1 MAFNYEI
8 NQLELMQARIKNV
21 PHGWQFTYV
30 GKAFSIRNNLRK
42 PISEEERSMSPGNY
56 PYYGPTKIQGYIGTY
71 EQDGSYALIGEDGD
85 HFLKF
90 EKHSMTQLVDG
101 KCTVNNHAH
110 IIEGTKEASREWF
123 YYYFMHRDIF
133 SFLSRQGAGRYK
145 LNKESLE
152 KMPLLLPPI
161 AEQKKI
167 AQILSTWDKAISVT
181 EKLLTNSQQQKKAL
195 MQQLLS
201 GKKRLL
207 DENGVMFSGEWEVVR
222 LKQLIHEEKKRN
234 RDNHIQRVLSV
245 TNHSGFVLPEEQ
257 FSKRVASEDV
267 STYKIVKKNQYGYN
281 PSRLNVGSFARLDNY
296 DEGVLSP
303 MYVVFSIN
311 HERLNSDYF
320 LNWMSSN
327 EAKQRIAGSTQGS
340 VRDSVGFDALCSF
353 SFSLPTLMEQQK
365 IAAVLSAADAEM
377 SMLEKKLACLKE
389 EKKALM
395 QQLLTGKRR
404 VKVESEETVSA

>member
-1 MAFNYEI
+1 MIPKGWSSQKLSSVASIIDCKHRTPEYVKSGI
-8 NQLELMQARIKNV
+8 PLVSPGTIKW
-21 PHGWQFTYV
+21 G
-30 GKAFSIRNNLRK
+30 ALDL
-42 PISEEERSMSPGNY
+42 ISPVKRVTEEEYRSLMDHCVVEQGDLVMSRNQSVGVVSYVDSKKPFVLGQDTVLIKAIHADWRFI
-56 PYYGPTKIQGYIGTY
+56 YYTLQSDLVQRQIAKSAGGSTFSRINLSDIRALNIKTPAIC
-71 EQDGSYALIGEDGD
+71 EQD
-85 HFLKF
+85 
-90 EKHSMTQLVDG
+90 
-101 KCTVNNHAH
+101 
-110 IIEGTKEASREWF
+110 
-123 YYYFMHRDIF
+123 
-133 SFLSRQGAGRYK
+133 
-145 LNKESLE
+145 
-152 KMPLLLPPI
+152 
-161 AEQKKI
+161 KI
-167 AQILSTWDKAISVT
+167 SQILTAWDKAISVT

-195 MQQLLS
+195 MQQLLT

-207 DENGVMFSGEWEVVR
+207 DENGVRFSGEWEVVR

-404 VKVESEETVSA
+404 VNVESEETVSA

>member
-1 MAFNYEI
+1 MVPKGWRFCKLADISRVTSGGTPNRAISEYWQNGTIPWIRTTEVQNCI
-8 NQLELMQARIKNV
+8 LQPEDAKEYISEL
-21 PHGWQFTYV
+21 G
-30 GKAFSIRNNLRK
+30 LRK
-42 PISEEERSMSPGNY
+42 SSAKLIPENTILLAMIG
-56 PYYGPTKIQGYIGTY
+56 QGKTRGQI
-71 EQDGSYALIGEDGD
+71 AL
-85 HFLKF
+85 LKF
-90 EKHSMTQLVDG
+90 EAAINQNCAAIIFG
-101 KCTVNNHAH
+101 KSQ
-110 IIEGTKEASREWF
+110 EPEF
-123 YYYFMHRDIF
+123 YYHYL
-133 SFLSRQGAGRYK
+133 LSQYENIRNLSNSAGQSNLSGALVK
-145 LNKESLE
+145 AINVLV
-152 KMPLLLPPI
+152 PPYN
-161 AEQKKI
+161 EQKKI

-404 VKVESEETVSA
+404 VNVESEETVSA

>member
-1 MAFNYEI
+1 MVPKGWRFCKLADISRVTSGGTPNRAISEYWQNGTIPWIRTTEVQNCI
-8 NQLELMQARIKNV
+8 LQPEDAKEYISEL
-21 PHGWQFTYV
+21 G
-30 GKAFSIRNNLRK
+30 LRK
-42 PISEEERSMSPGNY
+42 SSAKLIPENTILLAMIG
-56 PYYGPTKIQGYIGTY
+56 QGKTRGQI
-71 EQDGSYALIGEDGD
+71 AL
-85 HFLKF
+85 LKF
-90 EKHSMTQLVDG
+90 EAAINQNCAAIIFG
-101 KCTVNNHAH
+101 KSQ
-110 IIEGTKEASREWF
+110 EPEF
-123 YYYFMHRDIF
+123 YYHYL
-133 SFLSRQGAGRYK
+133 LSQYENIRNLSNSAGQSNLSGALVK
-145 LNKESLE
+145 AINVLV
-152 KMPLLLPPI
+152 PPYN
-161 AEQKKI
+161 EQKKI

-181 EKLLTNSQQQKKAL
+181 EKLLANSQRQKKAL
-195 MQQLLS
+195 MQQLLT

-207 DENGVMFSGEWEVVR
+207 DENGVRFSGEWEVVR

>member
-1 MAFNYEI
+1 MMYRADTCLSDNYFLFYSLSSPFCQKQIEDFSNGGTVAHMRVPDCGEI
-8 NQLELMQARIKNV
+8 
-21 PHGWQFTYV
+21 
-30 GKAFSIRNNLRK
+30 
-42 PISEEERSMSPGNY
+42 
-56 PYYGPTKIQGYIGTY
+56 
-71 EQDGSYALIGEDGD
+71 LI
-85 HFLKF
+85 
-90 EKHSMTQLVDG
+90 
-101 KCTVNNHAH
+101 N
-110 IIEGTKEASREWF
+110 
-123 YYYFMHRDIF
+123 
-133 SFLSRQGAGRYK
+133 
-145 LNKESLE
+145 
-152 KMPLLLPPI
+152 LPPFL
-161 AEQKKI
+161 EQKKI

-195 MQQLLS
+195 MQQLLT

-207 DENGVMFSGEWEVVR
+207 DENGVRFSGEWEVVR

>member
-1 MAFNYEI
+1 MVPKGWEKNSLDSLFEFKNGLNTEKEQYGNGYKFVNVMDVFRNDILTESKI
-8 NQLELMQARIKNV
+8 IGRVQVTDKQLEGYQLKYGDVLFNRTSETFDEIAIAAIYLDNAIATFGGFVIRARPKGNQIDPAYSVFLFQSKS
-21 PHGWQFTYV
+21 Y
-30 GKAFSIRNNLRK
+30 
-42 PISEEERSMSPGNY
+42 RSQVVKLG
-56 PYYGPTKIQGYIGTY
+56 
-71 EQDGSYALIGEDGD
+71 
-85 HFLKF
+85 
-90 EKHSMTQLVDG
+90 
-101 KCTVNNHAH
+101 
-110 IIEGTKEASREWF
+110 
-123 YYYFMHRDIF
+123 
-133 SFLSRQGAGRYK
+133 QGAIRANIGQKDLARVCI
-145 LNKESLE
+145 LVP
-152 KMPLLLPPI
+152 PL

>member
-1 MAFNYEI
+1 MVPKGWKRVPIKDVCESIIDCVNKTAPVVDYETPFKMIRTTNVRNGRVNTEDVRYVTEDTYLQWVRRGKPQVGDIIFTREAPVGEAGVLQDAEGIFLGQRTMMYRADTCLSDNYFLFYSLSSPFCQKQIEDFSNGGTVAHMRVPDCGEI
-8 NQLELMQARIKNV
+8 
-21 PHGWQFTYV
+21 
-30 GKAFSIRNNLRK
+30 
-42 PISEEERSMSPGNY
+42 
-56 PYYGPTKIQGYIGTY
+56 
-71 EQDGSYALIGEDGD
+71 LI
-85 HFLKF
+85 
-90 EKHSMTQLVDG
+90 
-101 KCTVNNHAH
+101 N
-110 IIEGTKEASREWF
+110 
-123 YYYFMHRDIF
+123 
-133 SFLSRQGAGRYK
+133 
-145 LNKESLE
+145 
-152 KMPLLLPPI
+152 LPPFL
-161 AEQKKI
+161 EQKKI

-195 MQQLLS
+195 MQQLLT

-207 DENGVMFSGEWEVVR
+207 DENGVRFSGEWEVVR